1 MTNLATTT
9 TDGCPACGQEPEG
22 ETVFFE
28 GQQVCVRDLGS
39 CPICQ
44 GLRLVSESVCT
55 QCQCLGVGRSAS
67 SRAA

>member
-1 MTNLATTT
+1 MNLAITA
-9 TDGCPACGQEPEG
+9 TDGCPACGQELDG

-28 GQQVCVRDLGS
+28 GQQVCVRDLAS

-55 QCQCLGVGRSAS
+55 QCQCLGVGGSAA